1 MCWQRAKC
9 NRPSSTSGE
18 LGEVS
23 TRPYYGPVEAL
34 TVEQAASRIGVG
46 LDLFRKRYTGRY
58 VRIGANVRVMAA
70 DLHEWLDHLG
80 AGAVAADPWDGV
92 GDAEEGAL
100 PKRKQGQVA

>member
-1 MCWQRAKC
+1 MA
-9 NRPSSTSGE
+9 E
-18 LGEVS
+18 

-70 DLHEWLDHLG
+70 DLHDWLDRLG

-92 GDAEEGAL
+92 GDAEEGTL